1 MKNYK
6 IINCKNLNLS
16 LTDIGDNVVDIFEQ
30 DDDIESL
37 VEENKSL
44 KETIDALLNVQYQLS
59 KSNIELRK
67 HLIDAKKTLKIYA
80 ETTCGELQPDGRYGI
95 KVKDST
101 VFDGFVYVFFD
112 PRPAIKALEDLKDV
126 E

>member
-16 LTDIGDNVVDIFEQ
+16 LTDIGDAVVDIFEQ
-30 DDDIESL
+30 DDNIESL
-37 VEENKSL
+37 VEKNKSL

-59 KSNIELRK
+59 KSNIKLRK
-67 HLIDAKKTLKIYA
+67 HLLDVKKALKIYA
-80 ETTCGELQPDGRYGI
+80 ETFCGELQPDGRYRI
-95 KVKDST
+95 KVKEDRA
-101 VFDGFVYVFFD
+101 FDGFLYVFFD

>member
-6 IINCKNLNLS
+6 IINCKNLNLL
-16 LTDIGDNVVDIFEQ
+16 LTDTEDTSVDIFEQ
-30 DDDIESL
+30 DDNIESL
-37 VEENKSL
+37 VKENESL

-59 KSNIELRK
+59 KSNIKLRK
-67 HLIDAKKTLKIYA
+67 HLVDVKKTLKIYA
-80 ETTCGELQPDGRYGI
+80 ETTCGEPQPDGRYRI
-95 KVKDST
+95 KVKEST
-101 VFDGFVYVFFD
+101 VFDEHVYVFFD

>member
-6 IINCKNLNLS
+6 IINCKNLNLA
-16 LTDIGDNVVDIFEQ
+16 LTDIGDSIFEQ
-30 DDDIESL
+30 DDNVESL
-37 VEENKSL
+37 VEKNKSL

-59 KSNIELRK
+59 KSNIKLRK

-80 ETTCGELQPDGRYGI
+80 ETTCGELQPDGKYRI
-95 KVKDST
+95 KVKEDT
-101 VFDGFVYVFFD
+101 ALGGFLYVFFD
-112 PRPAIKALEDLKDV
+112 PRPAIKTLEDLKDV

>member
-16 LTDIGDNVVDIFEQ
+16 LTDIGDNVLDIFEQ
-30 DDDIESL
+30 DDNIESL
-37 VEENKSL
+37 AEENKSL

-80 ETTCGELQPDGRYGI
+80 KTTCGESQPDGRYRI
-95 KVKDST
+95 KVKEDT
-101 VFDGFVYVFFD
+101 AFDGFVYVFFD

>member
-16 LTDIGDNVVDIFEQ
+16 LTDIGDTVVDIFEQ
-30 DDDIESL
+30 DDNIESL
-37 VEENKSL
+37 VEKNKSL

-59 KSNIELRK
+59 KSNIKLRK
-67 HLIDAKKTLKIYA
+67 HLVDVKKTLKMYA
-80 ETTCGELQPDGRYGI
+80 ETTCGEPQPDGRYRI
-95 KVKDST
+95 KVKEGT
-101 VFDGFVYVFFD
+101 AFDGFLYVFFD